1 MSVDMTTVWR
11 RPWLQI
17 LVAGAILYFAME
29 RVLVSTGNINLVP
42 GVICLG
48 AFLGPVAFVAYVY
61 ERAPEVPLHAL
72 MWCFLAGGVLGVSA
86 AGLIEYQTLVT
97 YRALPTAAIGLAE
110 ETSKLIMP
118 FCFFLLW
125 RYRREAD
132 GLLLGVAAG
141 MGFAAFETM
150 GYGLTVL
157 IASGGRIDALE
168 QTLLVRNLLSPAGHA
183 AWTGLV
189 CAALWRARTDPSPL
203 DKLRF
208 LATFAAAVGL
218 HALWDSSTSRWEL
231 LLVALVSCGLLTWR
245 LASADRRRRRLAMP
259 TAGGR
264 PRLARGGLT
273 APTAATTPSRRSL
286 PPTR

>member
-61 ERAPEVPLHAL
+61 ERAPEVPLHTL

-132 GLLLGVAAG
+132 GLLFGVASA
-141 MGFAAFETM
+141 MGFAAFESM

-168 QTLLVRNLLSPAGHA
+168 RVLLVRNLLSPAGHA

-189 CAALWRARTDPSPL
+189 CAALWRARIDPSPL
-203 DKLRF
+203 AKLGF

-231 LLVALVSCGLLTWR
+231 ALVALVSWGLLTWR
-245 LASADRRRRRLAMP
+245 LANADRERRRLAMP
-259 TAGGR
+259 TAGER
-264 PRLARGGLT
+264 PGLARGGLT
-273 APTAATTPSRRSL
+273 APTAAMTPGRRSF